1 MIELA
6 KTRKRINKKKKS
18 YSIEVLGIILIFI
31 SVLAIGEF
39 GFVGRFFANVIRL
52 FVGETYPVFSVLG
65 ILLGIHYIF
74 YGKNPKFRTNRLFGT
89 IMLYS
94 ALLVFLHLKL
104 FEPIMEADINI
115 LSATW
120 RRFLDLFNDTNL
132 NPSLGGGMIGALLY
146 SGTYFLFANIGTY
159 IFIGIIVF
167 IAIMSIGEFSY
178 QSLFT
183 SIKNIISKVFN
194 GIKNT
199 FMKLKDMIQSNVE
212 MGQKEGQKPKLSK
225 KKEAKEVLPAQPA
238 ISEERVKREPVPIE
252 GMKQTT
258 LPIGDLHLP
267 EKAAKEEE
275 VVEEDI
281 TISFVSDDENEDY
294 KLPPLTLLEEHE
306 APDQSSEYSIIER
319 NIKVL
324 EETFESFG
332 VDVKVVKANLGPSVT
347 KFEIQPAVGVKV
359 SRIVGLSD
367 DLALALAAK
376 DIRIEAPIPGK
387 ALIGIEVPNSEITT
401 VHYSEMIKEMQQGGY
416 PHPLEVPLG
425 KDIAGNLA
433 IANLAKMPHLLIA
446 GATGSGKSV
455 GINVIITSLLMR
467 AKPHEVKMML
477 IDPKMVELNVYE
489 GIPHLLTPVVTKPK
503 KAARALQNVVE
514 EMEKRYELFA
524 MSGTRNLDSYNEQI
538 QLMNESGEENVPPK
552 LPYIVVVVDE
562 LADLMVVAAK
572 EVETSIIRLAQMAR
586 AAGIHMI
593 LATQRPSVDVI
604 TGLIKANVPSRIAFA
619 TSSGIDSRTILDSNG
634 AEKLLGRG
642 DMLFLPMGSNQ
653 PRRVQGAYVSDHEI
667 QTITD
672 FVRDQQE
679 PNYVEEM
686 IPTEEPKVG
695 NGGGSD
701 ELYDEALEIVREL
714 ETASISLL
722 QRRLRIGYNR
732 AANMMDDL
740 EANGIVGAQDGSK
753 PRDVLISSIL
763 EDNSLFDESFHQNE

>member
-1 MIELA
+1 MIRLA
-6 KTRKRINKKKKS
+6 KTRKRGTKKKKG
-18 YSIEVLGIILIFI
+18 YSIEVIGIILIFI
-31 SVLAIGEF
+31 NVLAIGEF
-39 GFVGRFFANVIRL
+39 GFVGRFLANIIRL
-52 FVGETYPVFSVLG
+52 FVGETYPLFAVFG
-65 ILLGIHYIF
+65 ILISIYYIF
-74 YGKNPKFRTNRLFGT
+74 YGKSPNVKLNRLFGS

-94 ALLVFLHLKL
+94 ALLIFLHLKL
-104 FEPIMEADINI
+104 FEPIMEADVSI

-120 RRFLDLFNDTNL
+120 RRFLDLFNDTTIT
-132 NPSLGGGMIGALLY
+132 PSLGGGMIGALFY
-146 SGTYFLFANIGTY
+146 SVTYFLFANIGTY

-167 IAIMSIGEFSY
+167 IAIMSVGEFSY
-178 QSLFT
+178 QTLFT
-183 SIKNIISKVFN
+183 SIKTIISKIIDGV
-194 GIKNT
+194 KNI
-199 FMKLKDMIQSNVE
+199 FIKLKHLIQSNVE
-212 MGQKEGQKPKLSK
+212 IDQKEEKTKPKAFKQKAEKVAKVSAP
-225 KKEAKEVLPAQPA
+225 KEKA
-238 ISEERVKREPVPIE
+238 IREPVPIE

-258 LPIGDLHLP
+258 LPIGDVHLP
-267 EKAAKEEE
+267 EESNLVDEEP
-275 VVEEDI
+275 VETDM
-281 TISFVSDDENEDY
+281 TINFVSDDENEDY
-294 KLPPLTLLEEHE
+294 KLPPLSMLEEHE
-306 APDQSSEYSIIER
+306 APDQSNEYTIIER

-332 VDVKVVKANLGPSVT
+332 VDAKVVKANLGPSVT

-367 DLALALAAK
+367 DLALSLAAK

-425 KDIAGNLA
+425 KDIGGNLA

-503 KAARALQNVVE
+503 KAARALNNVVE

-524 MSGTRNLDSYNEQI
+524 MSGTRNLDSYNEH
-538 QLMNESGEENVPPK
+538 LKMMKESGEENIPPQ

-572 EVETSIIRLAQMAR
+572 EVEDSIIRLAQMAR

-619 TSSGIDSRTILDSNG
+619 TSSGTDSRTILDSNG
-634 AEKLLGRG
+634 AEKLLGKG

-653 PRRVQGAYVSDHEI
+653 PVRVQGAYVSDHEI

-701 ELYDEALEIVREL
+701 ELYSEALEIVREL

-732 AANMMDDL
+732 AANIMDDL
-740 EANGIVGAQDGSK
+740 EANGIVGTQDGSK
-753 PRDVLISSIL
+753 PREVLISSVL
-763 EDNSLFDESFHQNE
+763 EDNDILNETYQQSE

>member
-1 MIELA
+1 MIRLA
-6 KTRKRINKKKKS
+6 KTRKRGTKKKKS
-18 YSIEVLGIILIFI
+18 YSIEVIGIILIFI
-31 SVLAIGEF
+31 NVLAIGEF
-39 GFVGRFFANVIRL
+39 GFVGRFLANIIRL
-52 FVGETYPVFSVLG
+52 FVGETYPLFAVFG
-65 ILLGIHYIF
+65 ILISIYYIF
-74 YGKNPKFRTNRLFGT
+74 YGKSPNFKLNRLFGS

-94 ALLVFLHLKL
+94 ALLIFLHLKL
-104 FEPIMEADINI
+104 FEPIMEADVSI

-120 RRFLDLFNDTNL
+120 RRFLDLFNDTTIT
-132 NPSLGGGMIGALLY
+132 PSLGGGMIGALFY
-146 SGTYFLFANIGTY
+146 SVTYFLFANIGTY

-167 IAIMSIGEFSY
+167 IAIMSVGEFSY
-178 QSLFT
+178 QTLFT
-183 SIKNIISKVFN
+183 SIKTIISKIIDGV
-194 GIKNT
+194 KNI
-199 FMKLKDMIQSNVE
+199 FIKLKHLIQSNVE
-212 MGQKEGQKPKLSK
+212 IDQKEEKTKPKASK
-225 KKEAKEVLPAQPA
+225 QKAEKVAKVSAPKEKA
-238 ISEERVKREPVPIE
+238 IREPVPIE

-258 LPIGDLHLP
+258 LPIGDVHLP
-267 EKAAKEEE
+267 EESNLVDEEP
-275 VVEEDI
+275 VETDI
-281 TISFVSDDENEDY
+281 TINFVSDDENEDY
-294 KLPPLTLLEEHE
+294 KLPPLSMLEEHE
-306 APDQSSEYSIIER
+306 APDQSNEYTIIER

-332 VDVKVVKANLGPSVT
+332 VDAKVVKANLGPSVT

-367 DLALALAAK
+367 DLALSLAAK

-425 KDIAGNLA
+425 KDIGGNLA

-503 KAARALQNVVE
+503 KAARALNNVVE

-524 MSGTRNLDSYNEQI
+524 MSGTRNLDSYNEH
-538 QLMNESGEENVPPK
+538 LKMMKESGEENIPPQ

-572 EVETSIIRLAQMAR
+572 EVEDSIIRLAQMAR

-619 TSSGIDSRTILDSNG
+619 TSSGTDSRTILDSNG
-634 AEKLLGRG
+634 AEKLLGKG

-653 PRRVQGAYVSDHEI
+653 PVRVQGAYVSDHEI

-701 ELYDEALEIVREL
+701 ELYSEALEIVREL

-732 AANMMDDL
+732 AANIMDDL
-740 EANGIVGAQDGSK
+740 EANGIVGTQDGSK
-753 PRDVLISSIL
+753 PREVLISSVL
-763 EDNSLFDESFHQNE
+763 EDNDILNETYQQSE